1 MKCQEQ
7 LEQYLRDRQVAY
19 LIQHH
24 PQVYTSQ
31 NIAECEHISGKKVAK
46 SVIVIADGNEAL
58 LVLPATARVDLD
70 KARTCLKARDV
81 RLAREEEFRNTFP
94 NCEVGAMPPFGN
106 LYNLPVYVEPSLS
119 AQETIVFPC
128 GTHTETMSLKYADF
142 ERLVQPTIAE
152 FSLKPTLV

>member
-58 LVLPATARVDLD
+58 LVLPATCRVDLD
-70 KARTCLKARDV
+70 KARSCLKARDV
-81 RLAREEEFRNTFP
+81 RLAREEEFRNSFP
-94 NCEVGAMPPFGN
+94 DCEVGAMPPFGN
-106 LYNLPVYVEPSLS
+106 LYHLPVYVELSLTG
-119 AQETIVFPC
+119 QETIVFPC

-152 FSLKPTLV
+152 FALRPTLV